1 MKVVLFG
8 AGGQVGSSLLELFRD
23 DFDWVCPQKQQFGGD
38 LLYPEAVYRYLLC
51 EQPEAIVNAAA
62 FTAVD
67 KAPRYLYEAQTVNAE
82 APALMA
88 QAASEL
94 GAYFVHLSTDYVFN
108 GNGEKA
114 WKESDQKNP
123 VNAYGKTKA
132 EGEDLVL
139 KHDSQALIL
148 RLSWLHAPGH
158 LNFVSSFCKR
168 LQEQSEVSVVTDQW
182 GSPTS
187 ARDVAEVINLL
198 LSKDKNGTPFHG
210 IYHFAN
216 QGFCSRYEC
225 AQYILR
231 VLKEAG
237 ISWASNKNIVRAK
250 TADYLSSEP
259 RPLNCRLDTQK
270 LCSQLSIAP
279 RPWQEALGA
288 TLKHYCQ
295 EI

>member
-8 AGGQVGSSLLELFRD
+8 ADGQVGSSLLELFRD
-23 DFDWVCPQKQQFGGD
+23 DFDWICPKRKQFGGD
-38 LLYPEAVYRYLLC
+38 LLCPEAVYRYLLR
-51 EQPEAIVNAAA
+51 EQPDAIVNAAA

-67 KAPRYLYEAQTVNAE
+67 KVPVYFHEAQTINAE
-82 APALMA
+82 APAFMA
-88 QAASEL
+88 RAASEL
-94 GAYFVHLSTDYVFN
+94 RAYFVHLSTDYVFN

-114 WKESDQKNP
+114 WKESDLKNP
-123 VNAYGKTKA
+123 INAYGKTKA
-132 EGEDLVL
+132 KGEDLVL
-139 KHDSQALIL
+139 KHNSQALIL
-148 RLSWLHAPGH
+148 RLSWLHAAGH

-198 LSKDKNGTPFHG
+198 LNQFKNGTPFLG

-231 VLKEAG
+231 VLKKAG
-237 ISWASNKNIVRAK
+237 ISWALNKNIVSAK
-250 TADYLSSEP
+250 TADYLSLEP
-259 RPLNCRLDTQK
+259 RPLNCRLDTEK

-288 TLKHYCQ
+288 TLSHYCQ
-295 EI
+295 KI